1 MTVHRFLL
9 STLVLLLSASS
20 LHFRVTPPHYTCLL
34 YASSSS
40 SALSRLHGPPTDII
54 QRGNGGS
61 GENGFRQ
68 LTKTELSN
76 YLSTAQRS
84 LGLVGGSV
92 KLEIYEML
100 QLMEKLSLAMPGQ
113 KPHRNELLAY
123 GHFVD
128 GRIESTC
135 GVGVC
140 KVLCPWEMEVLA
152 LVNSPKMNKEAIE
165 TMLSFISEMCKDN
178 ACLPSF
184 EELKRYDSLRQSVS
198 KIEKESTRNGI
209 AQPESPLSPYSHL
222 YEEANK
228 ALAVSLTTTSGVVLN
243 PFWFVVEVGHN
254 QIPGVKVPVYLRQKT
269 SNTPNEF
276 EILFR
281 RPQVGVSNYC
291 GNVGGFVILRDG
303 PTALQVCPNATPQFF
318 SNLACELG
326 GKLNHPRI

>member
-1 MTVHRFLL
+1 M
-9 STLVLLLSASS
+9 
-20 LHFRVTPPHYTCLL
+20 
-34 YASSSS
+34 
-40 SALSRLHGPPTDII
+40 
-54 QRGNGGS
+54 
-61 GENGFRQ
+61 
-68 LTKTELSN
+68 
-76 YLSTAQRS
+76 
-84 LGLVGGSV
+84 
-92 KLEIYEML
+92 EIYEMI
-100 QLMEKLSLAMPGQ
+100 QLMEKLSLAMPGK

-123 GHFVD
+123 GYFVD

-140 KVLCPWEMEVLA
+140 KVLCPWELEVLA

-165 TMLSFISEMCKDN
+165 TMLLFICEMCKDN

-209 AQPESPLSPYSHL
+209 AQLESASSPYSHL

-228 ALAVSLTTTSGVVLN
+228 ALAVSLTTTSGVALH
-243 PFWFVVEVGHN
+243 PFWFVVEVRHN
-254 QIPGVKVPVYLRQKT
+254 QFPNIKVSVYLRQKT

-291 GNVGGFVILRDG
+291 GNVGGFVILREG
-303 PTALQVCPNATPQFF
+303 PTALEVCPNATPQFF
-318 SNLACELG
+318 NNLADELRV
-326 GKLNHPRI
+326 KLIHPQI